1 MERKRPNRLRPAISN
16 PQNLNH
22 APFWGVSVSKEC
34 QILLQRIQRFGSP
47 AEEPPKPSDALT
59 HLLNRMEMRQWVE
72 ETLSTATETLKE
84 IKNGLKFIKHARNCG
99 ECLFELQ
106 LDVERYGGSHSG
118 FWYLDLVNEMGYEED
133 ELNDIWKSRPKVQ
146 DYKIGSYWNGASKDT
161 IRFIKD
167 RMTWAEGIM
176 QKQKVATS
184 RLIRVLKKWDWKGP
198 GVQELEK
205 MADECLWPSLG

>member
-16 PQNLNH
+16 PQNLNP
-22 APFWGVSVSKEC
+22 PFWGVSVSEEC
-34 QILLQRIQRFGSP
+34 QILLQRIQRFGQP
-47 AEEPPKPSDALT
+47 IEEPPKPSEALT
-59 HLLNRMEMRQWVE
+59 HLLNRMETRRWVE

-84 IKNGLKFIKHARNCG
+84 IKNGLKFIKHARKC
-99 ECLFELQ
+99 EQCLFELQ
-106 LDVERYGGSHSG
+106 IGVERYGGSHHG
-118 FWYLDLVNEMGYEED
+118 LWYLDLINEEAYD
-133 ELNDIWKSRPKVQ
+133 EMDDFWSQRPRVQ
-146 DYKIGSYWNGASKDT
+146 DYEIGSYWNGTSKDT

-176 QKQKVATS
+176 QKQKAATS
-184 RLIRVLKKWDWKGP
+184 RLIRVLKRWDGKGP